1 MLSDLHTKVKD
12 TLTSAGVI
20 PDSIP
25 GFASHFD
32 LESSYAHPFNG
43 LETQYLQ
50 LKYYKE
56 RFSYIV
62 SVYMCTNWCAQ
73 ICLHCYYNFCPSRSH
88 NQFFLVQQNSGKG
101 VDYVEC
107 LQMLEII

>member
-43 LETQYLQ
+43 LETQYFTTKLLQ
-50 LKYYKE
+50 GKIFLHCKCVHVYKL
-56 RFSYIV
+56 V
-62 SVYMCTNWCAQ
+62 CTNLSA
-73 ICLHCYYNFCPSRSH
+73 L
-88 NQFFLVQQNSGKG
+88 L
-101 VDYVEC
+101 
-107 LQMLEII
+107 L